1 MIALPLTAL
10 GDGRGLP
17 GPDESKELDG
27 MQGDIARFENATK
40 DFRGTVSHVVQQ
52 EYVQKRKQLMQKYQA
67 QLDTEEKDEKARRD
81 SAIKLFEDFLA
92 KYHNDDRWTPDAM
105 FRLAELYFEKS
116 NDEYLTAT
124 QAAQASGA
132 QITPDYSRTIALYKD
147 LITRFP
153 NYRLIDGAYYLLG
166 WCLGEMNKE
175 GESLQAMRAL
185 VCSNKYKPL
194 DPPAPPSPSKG
205 RGAKVENPYT
215 QCKPITDN
223 SRFLPEAWT
232 RVGEY
237 HFDNSELELAIA
249 AYSRVLDYKDSPY
262 FDKALYKLA
271 WSYYRA
277 DNYPEAIKRFDE
289 LVVFS
294 DKKKAESGQEGSDLR
309 TEAVQYLG
317 ISFAEKDWNGD
328 SVDDPEQGL

>member
-1 MIALPLTAL
+1 AAEGAAHRGQRRKAQDRGLPAAARRVHDRVGRRRRRHHGRAVQGGDHALLQRRRARRGRHHRRGVGAQGFVDAQHQSPGRRAQARAQAARRRIQIGRQDRGAATVMRTALFAVLLALPLTAL

-17 GPDESKELDG
+17 GPDEGKELDG

-52 EYVQKRKQLMQKYQA
+52 EYVAKRKQLMQKYQA
-67 QLDTEEKDEKARRD
+67 QLDAEERDEKVRRE

-132 QITPDYSRTIALYKD
+132 QITPDYSRTISLYKD

-185 VCSNKYKPL
+185 
-194 DPPAPPSPSKG
+194 
-205 RGAKVENPYT
+205 
-215 QCKPITDN
+215 
-223 SRFLPEAWT
+223 
-232 RVGEY
+232 
-237 HFDNSELELAIA
+237 
-249 AYSRVLDYKDSPY
+249 
-262 FDKALYKLA
+262 
-271 WSYYRA
+271 
-277 DNYPEAIKRFDE
+277 
-289 LVVFS
+289 
-294 DKKKAESGQEGSDLR
+294 
-309 TEAVQYLG
+309 
-317 ISFAEKDWNGD
+317 
-328 SVDDPEQGL
+328 